1 METRALSLPFDE
13 IEDEEK
19 RVEVEDTADGDDV
32 KENKNINPF
41 AKRHGKTLSWR
52 GVNMTVVSVCISC
65 IAFEYT

>member
-13 IEDEEK
+13 IEDEEEGVK
-19 RVEVEDTADGDDV
+19 VEVEEIADDDDV

-52 GVNMTVVSVCISC
+52 GVNMSVVSVCISC
-65 IAFEYT
+65 ITF